1 MMEMMYLARRSITIV
16 DSFLS
21 TFEIA
26 RINKKLISE
35 KEDVCVRIVIPPEK
49 ASDTVKVFLSVK
61 NHVRLFAP
69 PFEGLSPPFHHLTTV
84 WSPLL
89 NLHGW

>member
-16 DSFLS
+16 GSFLS

-26 RINKKLISE
+26 RINKKFISE
-35 KEDVCVRIVIPPEK
+35 KEGCVRAHRHTAK
-49 ASDTVKVFLSVK
+49 NASDTVKAFLSVK
-61 NHVRLFAP
+61 NHVPLFAS

-84 WSPLL
+84 
-89 NLHGW
+89 